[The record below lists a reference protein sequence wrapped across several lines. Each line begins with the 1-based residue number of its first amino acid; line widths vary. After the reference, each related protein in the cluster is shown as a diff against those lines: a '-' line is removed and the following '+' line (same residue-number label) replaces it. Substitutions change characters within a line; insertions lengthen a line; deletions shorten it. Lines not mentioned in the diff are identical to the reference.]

1 MTVRTTHKVCLFVD
15 NNSLAKVLDGRKVNF
30 KLLRNW
36 LAGDREAVVS
46 IFYCGETN
54 RVSHESREKLYKS
67 LKGAGFDVK
76 ITKNPVSQAPNPESD
91 NDIGSSI
98 ACQITWDMAEAIN
111 HGYYDSL
118 VILSGAHEIA
128 DVVRRI
134 RRKGIEVEVVY
145 DEDKCSPS
153 LRGASNR
160 FRQLLVDKITFVA
173 NAVRSPNEVFV

>member
-1 MTVRTTHKVCLFVD
+1 MADRTTHKVCLFVD
-15 NNSLAKVLDGRKVNF
+15 NNSLAKVLDGRKANF

-36 LAGDREAVVS
+36 LAGDREAVLS
-46 IFYCGETN
+46 IFYCGEIN
-54 RVSHESREKLYKS
+54 RAPHESREKLYKS

-76 ITKNPVSQAPNPESD
+76 ITQNPISRAPNPESD
-91 NDIGSSI
+91 SDIGSAI

-111 HGYYDSL
+111 QGYYDSL

-145 DEDKCSPS
+145 DQDKCPPT

-160 FRQLLVDKITFVA
+160 FRQLLIEKVTF
-173 NAVRSPNEVFV
+173 SEVPDEVLA